1 MSRSLAIALVFTTLP
16 LAACTT
22 LSGDPA
28 GVAQARSAYFAAW
41 TKNEGETFTTDR
53 LSKVILT
60 TPEFYSIDGMA
71 PTPTIQGWD
80 AYQATWA
87 TGMNQF
93 KSAQLVEVST
103 PNTWNSHDLAATT
116 SECRVTGTMPDGT
129 TLDIPARVTL
139 VFRKVH
145 GQWRI
150 VHENMNVPPKQ

>member
-1 MSRSLAIALVFTTLP
+1 MSRLSAIALFLATVP

-28 GVAQARSAYFAAW
+28 GVAKARSAYFAAW
-41 TKNEGETFTTDR
+41 TKKDGETFTTDR
-53 LSKVILT
+53 LSKVVLT

-87 TGMNQF
+87 AGMNQF
-93 KSAQLVEVST
+93 KSAQLIEVST

-116 SECRVTGTMPDGT
+116 SECRVTGTMPDGSK
-129 TLDIPARVTL
+129 LDMPAMVTL

-145 GQWRI
+145 GEWRI
-150 VHENMNVPPKQ
+150 VHENMNVQAKH